1 VDTVQTKGNA
11 ESNVVIQH
19 RRLQRS
25 FADGLIAEQI
35 GDLWEPWMRQIDDA
49 LNDEALLDLVHDALT
64 KRCTKSKTRGRP
76 ATPAEVVLRVLLLKH
91 MRNWSYQELAREVR
105 ANLVY
110 REFTRIGGGKV
121 PDDKTM
127 GRLGRQLGPEVIQ
140 KVHERV
146 VAIAQEK
153 KVVSGRKMR
162 VDTTVVET
170 NIHYP
175 TDSSLLGDGTRVL
188 TRAMKK
194 IAKLAGE
201 AGAKLRDRSR
211 SIKYRILEIGRASR
225 NKTEKGQ
232 EKLKA
237 AYKKLLELTSR
248 VVGQAKR
255 YSQEIAGG
263 VKRPKKKVDKAVL
276 QRARQALDTMI
287 PLVQQVMQQTR
298 VRVFKGN
305 THAEGKL
312 LSVFEPNTEVI
323 RKGKASKPTEFGK
336 MAKIQEAE
344 NQIVTRYEVFDQRP
358 SDSDL
363 LVPAIEEHQRQLG
376 CTPRVVAADAGF
388 FSAANETAAEK
399 LGVKRVSIPSHSTKS
414 EQRKKRQKTRWFKTA
429 QKWRTGCEGRI
440 SVLKRRHGLNRCRY
454 KGSAGI
460 QRWVGLGV
468 IADNLINIG
477 SYLATK
483 SC

>member
-1 VDTVQTKGNA
+1 VGTVQTEGNA
-11 ESNVVIQH
+11 ESSVLIQH

-49 LNDEALLDLVHDALT
+49 LNDEALLDLVQDALA

-188 TRAMKK
+188 TRVMAK
-194 IAKLAGE
+194 IVKLAGE
-201 AGAKLRDRSR
+201 VGVKLRDRSR

-232 EKLKA
+232 EKLKT

-255 YSQEIAGG
+255 YSQEIASG
-263 VKRPKKKVDKAVL
+263 VRRPKKKADKAVL
-276 QRARQALDTMI
+276 QRARHALDTMI
-287 PLVQQVMQQTR
+287 PRVQQVMQQAR

-376 CTPRVVAADAGF
+376 RTPRVVAADAGF

-399 LGVKRVSIPSHSTKS
+399 LGVKRVSVPSHSTKS

-477 SYLATK
+477 SYLVTK
-483 SC
+483 NC